1 MEIENNIDTQTSA
14 ATNSKF
20 GFLRNKKLWVIS
32 AGLFVVFLVIS
43 VFLLFKN
50 GGLIAKR
57 ELLSPFDKL
66 SKSGKPGG
74 GVLKDIQNPITGML
88 YTKEESAIWID
99 IRPLSVMVNNHV
111 DARPQSGLDKTD
123 IVYEI
128 VAEGGI
134 TRFLAFFLTNTPE
147 KIGPVRSTRE
157 YYLVI
162 VKELGDAMLMHI
174 GWSPQALV
182 AIESWPVRSLG
193 RGGGTFWR
201 DASRNVATEHTAYS
215 NGVDLRKKGEE
226 LGWAGKKEFDSW
238 KFKNDKEGY
247 TNAVTATELS
257 IDFWSKGD
265 YSTFWKY
272 DSGTNAYLRFMRYN
286 AQGEPVSHND
296 NESKK
301 QLSAKNVIVQFA
313 AESSIKGDEKN
324 RLDYQLIGS
333 GKGLVFEDGKVLQV
347 TWSKESRDARTKFY
361 DLDGQ
366 EALFN
371 RGNFW
376 ISIVPDRN
384 FEQVKYK

>member
-1 MEIENNIDTQTSA
+1 MEVENNIDTQRFVVPS
-14 ATNSKF
+14 SKF
-20 GFLRNKKLWVIS
+20 GFLKNKKLWIVLAVLIIV
-32 AGLFVVFLVIS
+32 LLVIGG
-43 VFLLFKN
+43 FFLFKN
-50 GGLIAKR
+50 GGLITKR

-66 SKSGKPGG
+66 NKSGKPSGG
-74 GVLKDIQNPITGML
+74 ILKDVQNPITGML
-88 YTKEESAIWID
+88 YTKEEAVSWVD
-99 IRPLSVMVNNHV
+99 TRPLGVMVNNHV

-134 TRFLAFFLTNTPE
+134 TRFLSFFLTNTPE

-174 GWSPQALV
+174 GWSPQALI

-201 DASRNVATEHTAYS
+201 DTSRNVATEHTAYS
-215 NGVDLRKKGEE
+215 DGVDLRKKGEE
-226 LGWAGKKEFDSW
+226 LGWTGKKEFDSW

-247 TNAVTATELS
+247 TDVVVATELS
-257 IDFWSKGD
+257 IDFWSRGD

-272 DSGTNAYLRFMRYN
+272 DSGTNTYLRFMGYN
-286 AQGEPVSHND
+286 AQGEPISHND

-301 QLSAKNVIVQFA
+301 QLSAKNLIVQFA

-324 RLDYQLIGS
+324 RLDYQLVGS
-333 GKGLVFEDGKVLQV
+333 GKGLVFEDGKVIQA
-347 TWSKESRDARTKFY
+347 TWSKDARDTRTKFY
-361 DLDGQ
+361 DLNGQ
-366 EALFN
+366 EIMFN

-376 ISIVPDRN
+376 VSIVPDRN